1 MLGFHL
7 FPPAWGLASPKRR
20 SPWLCQA
27 NGICHNLM
35 GAEPGLPGGAGNRLL
50 PLRPCPWLYPT
61 RSILKQGLGQGNLHF
76 YSLPCVLM
84 GTAGRASPLHL
95 LAPRSGVLTR
105 CQQPALLPGAAAPAL
120 QGINQSPGKEKNRF
134 KKQPRRVFPSPSEV
148 QEPQQGLGQGW
159 GPLSPTHSTSPQDH
173 RCPHALA
180 CRQ

>member
-7 FPPAWGLASPKRR
+7 FLPASGLASPKRR
-20 SPWLCQA
+20 PPWLCQA

-35 GAEPGLPGGAGNRLL
+35 GAESGLPGGAGSRLL

-61 RSILKQGLGQGNLHF
+61 CSILKQGLGQGNLHF
-76 YSLPCVLM
+76 YSLPRVLT
-84 GTAGRASPLHL
+84 GTAGQASPLHL

-105 CQQPALLPGAAAPAL
+105 CQQPALLPGAAAPAP

-134 KKQPRRVFPSPSEV
+134 KKQPRRVFPSPSEA
-148 QEPQQGLGQGW
+148 QEPQQGLGQGR
-159 GPLSPTHSTSPQDH
+159 GPLSPTHSASPQDH